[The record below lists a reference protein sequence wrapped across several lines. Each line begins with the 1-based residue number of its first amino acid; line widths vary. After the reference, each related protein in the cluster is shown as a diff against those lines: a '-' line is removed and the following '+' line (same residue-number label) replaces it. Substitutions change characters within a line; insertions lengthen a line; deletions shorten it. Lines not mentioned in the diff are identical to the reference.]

1 MKEKKIIDLKK
12 AKQKVN
18 FKKLLRF
25 LRIPVVVF
33 AVAVA
38 LFLSARLIGNVAM
51 SNATDSVRQIK
62 TLVSDGNGF
71 PYSLEGENVR
81 KTDTIG
87 ERMLIVS
94 DGESLVLDSKA
105 GELFSYQLGN
115 AEPKA
120 ISFNGRA
127 LVYSNGSNKV
137 ILQSK
142 TEQLGSI
149 EEGGAVVT
157 AALSKNGWF
166 ATVHSVNAHSVLTVY
181 NSKFEKEFMWECSN
195 ERITSVS
202 LSPNG
207 RRVAV
212 SASGVENADIY
223 SRIIVF
229 NTKDSDPLS
238 DTKFSSTLFLR
249 VFFTSSDTVIAAGDN
264 KTVVINKDGTKIDEL
279 TYSENS
285 IASLEADEKGNV
297 AVCCSEFGGSKSV
310 ITVFK
315 KNGERRYAVTVHG
328 EPSDIDIRSGKL
340 AVALA
345 NELVVYNAKG
355 EEKKRVSTS
364 TSSPAEDVMLCSND
378 IFTVENGMIYKY

>member
-1 MKEKKIIDLKK
+1 MKEKKIIDFKK
-12 AKQKVN
+12 GKQKVN

-25 LRIPVVVF
+25 MRIPVVVF

-51 SNATDSVRQIK
+51 SNATDSLRQIK
-62 TLVSDGNGF
+62 TLVSRGNGF
-71 PYSLEGENVR
+71 PYSLEGENV
-81 KTDTIG
+81 KKIDAIG

-127 LVYSNGSNKV
+127 LIYSSGSNKV
-137 ILQSK
+137 VLQSK

-149 EEGGAVVT
+149 EENGAVVT
-157 AALSKNGWF
+157 AALAKNGWF
-166 ATVHSVNAHSVLTVY
+166 ATVHSAEGHSVLTVY
-181 NSKFEKEFMWECSN
+181 NSKFEKEFIWECSN
-195 ERITSVS
+195 ERITAVS
-202 LSPNG
+202 LSSNG

-212 SASGVENADIY
+212 CATGVENADIY
-223 SRIIVF
+223 SRVVVF
-229 NTKDSDPLS
+229 NTKDRTPLS
-238 DTKFSSTLFLR
+238 DSKFSGALFLR

-264 KTVVINKDGTKIDEL
+264 KTVALDKEGNKIDEL

-285 IASLEADEKGNV
+285 IAAVETDEKGNV

-315 KNGERRYAVTVHG
+315 NNGERRYAVTVNG

-345 NELVVYNAKG
+345 NEIVVYNGKG
-355 EEKKRVSTS
+355 AEKNRVSTS
-364 TSSPAEDVMLCSND
+364 SAAEEVMLCSND
-378 IFTVENGMIYKY
+378 IFTVENGMLCKY